1 MHCIWLPNPI
11 ARQTR
16 HLLFDN
22 VVEVAVGKDF
32 LDLFLEPQVR
42 GQVCGVNVFGLAFT
56 ASKHADLNAALTASR
71 GRSRQNLLGPLPVVS
86 QDGYLDGC
94 LFDVMFGVDTSERV
108 PSPSR

>member
-42 GQVCGVNVFGLAFT
+42 GQVGGVNVFGLAFT